1 MKLYIDL
8 ETFSSVDIT
17 KEGAYKYTESVD
29 FEILLLGYAIN
40 DGPVKVVDLAQGEK
54 IPQEFKDLFFDDN
67 VELHSHSATFERRS
81 FYAIGWIVSIKRW
94 FCSAV
99 KAAYCGL
106 PLSLAGV
113 SDALQLGEKG
123 KLATGKALIRYFS
136 CPVKPTKANGMRV
149 RNLPH
154 HDLEKWEEYKKYLVN
169 DVVSERE
176 VDVALLSYEI
186 PASERELYILD
197 QEINDRGILIDLQ
210 MAYNATQFNDRFAG
224 EIFDKLQQITKLENP
239 NSPAQ
244 LKEWLS
250 GALGKDITTLAKA
263 NILELMD
270 ETEAGDE
277 NFQIEEYQHV
287 YTEKD
292 LPALGYAKAL
302 KGGWV
307 PIDDTQGLGY
317 GEGFNTED
325 LLAYFNKTKVPKQSN
340 ENVNQVLK
348 LRQMAAKTSIKKYYS
363 MMACACYDNRAHGL
377 FQFYGANRTGRWAGR
392 LIQMQNLPQNHLD
405 DLELC
410 REAVATNDYDMLEML
425 HDNISDVL
433 SQLIRTTFIAKPDH
447 TFAVADFSAIEAR
460 VIAWLADEW
469 WRLEVFAGHGMIYE
483 ASAAMMFNV
492 TIDSIVKKVDGEKVQ
507 GPNYSMRAK
516 GKVAE
521 LALGYQGALGALK
534 KMGGDKMGLS
544 DNEMEEIVSKWRDAN
559 PNICK
564 MWHAVE
570 NAAIRA
576 IKTRKPVTLEK
587 YKNLVFDFNGDYL
600 IITLPSGRQLF
611 YKNATLAVNKW
622 GKSTVKYKGIDQTTK
637 KWWWVDSYGGK
648 FVENIIQAIARDC
661 LAHAML
667 MLNKDTFPI
676 TMHVHDEI
684 VCEIPKHPE
693 TQAVLRGLTEMM
705 GISIPWAP
713 GLRLTADGYTT
724 DFYKKD

>member
-29 FEILLLGYAIN
+29 FEILILCYAIN
-40 DGPVKVVDLAQGEK
+40 GGPVITVDIANGEVPSPNFYAMLEEAK
-54 IPQEFKDLFFDDN
+54 ISAYSEDFEQLVDD
-67 VELHSHSATFERRS
+67 VIELHAHNATFERLCFR
-81 FYAIGWIVSIKRW
+81 AIGYDIPAERW
-94 FCSAV
+94 HCSAI

-113 SDALQLGEKG
+113 TEALQLGEKG

-154 HDLEKWEEYKKYLVN
+154 HDPEKWEEYKRYCVN
-169 DVVSERE
+169 DVEAERE
-176 VDVALLSYEI
+176 IDNLLSKYEI

-224 EIFDKLQQITKLENP
+224 EIFDKLQEITKLENP

-263 NILELMD
+263 NILELLD
-270 ETEAGDE
+270 ETEAGDAD
-277 NFQIEEYQHV
+277 F
-287 YTEKD
+287 D
-292 LPALGYAKAL
+292 LGNP
-302 KGGWV
+302 V
-307 PIDDTQGLGY
+307 
-317 GEGFNTED
+317 
-325 LLAYFNKTKVPKQSN
+325 
-340 ENVNQVLK
+340 VNQVLK

-392 LIQMQNLPQNHLD
+392 LIQMQNLPQNHLS

-410 REAVATNDYDMLEML
+410 RKAVATNDYDMLEML

-460 VIAWLADEW
+460 VIAWLADEK
-469 WRLEVFAGHGMIYE
+469 WRLEVFESHGMIYE
-483 ASAAMMFNV
+483 ASASMMFNV
-492 TIDSIVKKVDGEKVQ
+492 PIDSIVKKVDGEKIQ

-570 NAAIRA
+570 NAAVRA

-667 MLNKDTFPI
+667 FLKYSGQSI
-676 TMHVHDEI
+676 CMHVHDEI

-713 GLRLTADGYTT
+713 GLKLTADGYTT